1 MDPKAKRAF
10 ADLIAQHHDAL
21 RDIAVRTLRAQQE
34 TAGFGAMAIAP
45 TSLVADTVL
54 RLMDQRELPT
64 KPAHLRGLASIFM
77 TRVIADRRRARL
89 ASKRDARVTA
99 RLDTQMDP
107 PAPDAVRRLPTA
119 DVRHLE
125 DAMVRIA
132 ARHPRQMQA
141 VTLHL
146 VAGIPLER
154 VAELLAV
161 SPATAQ
167 RDVEAGKTRLAR
179 ELRGLRTD

>member
-34 TAGFGAMAIAP
+34 TAGFGARAIAP

-77 TRVIADRRRARL
+77 TRVIADRRRARYREQFGL
-89 ASKRDARVTA
+89 SPADA
-99 RLDTQMDP
+99 
-107 PAPDAVRRLPTA
+107 
-119 DVRHLE
+119 
-125 DAMVRIA
+125 
-132 ARHPRQMQA
+132 
-141 VTLHL
+141 
-146 VAGIPLER
+146 
-154 VAELLAV
+154 AELTSERAASDYFEACLRA
-161 SPATAQ
+161 
-167 RDVEAGKTRLAR
+167 VEAGVSSAHVIDGRVEHCVLV
-179 ELRGLRTD
+179 ELFTDAGTGTKVVPS